1 MRIQSDGQKQSI
13 GDRTSHVLVYAN
25 DPSSD
30 SPRPWTAIQLEVLKA
45 RLDRA
50 LDSLIWLVG
59 GNQPTAGVRL
69 VGL

>member
-1 MRIQSDGQKQSI
+1 MCSSMPMILPVTHPDHGQ
-13 GDRTSHVLVYAN
+13 R
-25 DPSSD
+25 
-30 SPRPWTAIQLEVLKA
+30 AIQLEVLKA